1 REGDDLVSVSI
12 TDGEK
17 DIFIGSYNGKAIH
30 FNESEIRPMGRTAA
44 GVRGIKLN
52 SGDFVI
58 GMAIA
63 DSDGCI
69 LTISEKG
76 YGKRTLV
83 SEYRETKRGGKGV
96 RNLLV
101 TDKTGNVMA
110 VRSVVETDE
119 LMLTSAAGKL
129 IRTYVSD
136 ISIIGRSTQGV
147 RIMRIDDDDK
157 VMAVSI
163 IPEKEDDEESEGDAE
178 TDAKADDSD
187 SKDTVDDADEKEKG
201 LGAHVGDDDTNDTE
215 DEENPDEEE

>member
-1 REGDDLVSVSI
+1 
-12 TDGEK
+12 
-17 DIFIGSYNGKAIH
+17 
-30 FNESEIRPMGRTAA
+30 MGRTAA

-52 SGDFVI
+52 PGDYVI

-69 LTISEKG
+69 LTISERG

-163 IPEKEDDEESEGDAE
+163 IPEKEDDEESEGDVEGDAGTDADAETE
-178 TDAKADDSD
+178 TDAKDDDSD
-187 SKDTVDDADEKEKG
+187 SKETVDDEKEKG
-201 LGAHVGDDDTNDTE
+201 LSAHVGDDDAN
-215 DEENPDEEE
+215 DEETPDEEE